1 MGQMVNQLRDAGV
14 GFRYTTE
21 QAARFRQQGWWGD
34 EILLDHLDRWTSEAP
49 DRELA
54 TDGASRLSYG
64 QARAQAY
71 RLAIELR
78 QVGVEPGDR
87 VLAQLPNWSEF
98 VVVYLAAIRAG
109 AVLVP
114 IMPIY
119 RHDEVGYIL
128 ERSEAKVAFT
138 AGEFRSFDHLR
149 MFRELRPT
157 SPALEEL
164 VVVRGAAGA
173 GELSFEELTQPD
185 RADDDF
191 DESKAGRRPGADDG
205 HVLIFTS
212 GTESRP
218 KGCFH
223 TWNTIG
229 FTVRGLSKA
238 FQLDRDSVTFAPSP
252 VSHGTGLAM
261 GVAAPIVTGGSIHLQ
276 DVWQPKEG
284 LARIRE
290 HRCTHA
296 ATATP
301 FVRMALDAFDPA
313 ADDVSSMLA
322 WVCAGA
328 PIPASLA
335 EEVST
340 AFRGCRLLPLYGASE
355 IFATT
360 ACWLSDPPEMA
371 VISDG
376 RPALDGVEVRVVNE
390 SGEKLPAGEEGE
402 VLYRGPGGMLGYWR
416 DPERTAI
423 AIDSDG
429 WYRTGDRGQFNAEG
443 LLRLK
448 GRIKDVIIRGGT
460 NISAPEVEEHLLSH
474 PKVKAVAVVAMPD
487 RLMGEKACAFVVSA
501 EAEPPTLAELADYLK
516 NVRRIA
522 VHKLPERLEIVQEL
536 PMTPTGKIQKFALRD
551 EARRLVEAS
560 QS

>member
-1 MGQMVNQLRDAGV
+1 MVNQLTGAGI
-14 GFRYTTE
+14 GFRYTAE
-21 QAARFRQQGWWGD
+21 QAAAFREKGWWGE
-34 EILLDHLDRWTSEAP
+34 EILLDRLDRWTSEAP
-49 DRELA
+49 ARELV
-54 TDGASRLSYG
+54 TDGAGRLTYG
-64 QARAQAY
+64 QARSQAY
-71 RLAIELR
+71 RLAAELR
-78 QVGVEPGDR
+78 RMGVERGDR
-87 VLAQLPNWSEF
+87 VLAQLPNWNEF
-98 VVVYLAAIRAG
+98 VVIYLAAIRAG

-119 RHDEVGYIL
+119 RHDEAGYIL

-138 AGEFRSFDHLR
+138 AGEFRSFDHLQ
-149 MFRELRPT
+149 MFRELRNS
-157 SPALEEL
+157 SPALKAL
-164 VVVRGAAGA
+164 VVVRGSA
-173 GELSFEELTQPD
+173 GEGERSLADLTRPD
-185 RADDDF
+185 LDTEDF
-191 DESKAGRRPGADDG
+191 DEAALGPRPGADDG

-238 FQLDRDSVTFAPSP
+238 FQLGRDSVTFAPSP

-261 GVAAPIVTGGSIHLQ
+261 GVAAPIWTGSAIHLQ
-276 DVWQPKEG
+276 DLWQPKEG

-290 HRCTHA
+290 QQCTHA

-313 ADDVSSMLA
+313 ADDVSSMRA

-335 EEVST
+335 EEV
-340 AFRGCRLLPLYGASE
+340 AGVFRGCRLLPLYGASE

-376 RPALDGVEVRVVNE
+376 RPALDGVEVRIVNE
-390 SGEKLPAGEEGE
+390 AGEQLPAGEEGE
-402 VLYRGPGGMLGYWR
+402 VCYRGPGAMVGYWR

-423 AIDSDG
+423 AIDRDG
-429 WYRTGDRGQFNAEG
+429 WYHTGDRGQLNDQG

-460 NISAPEVEEHLLSH
+460 NISATEVEEHLVTH
-474 PKVKAVAVVAMPD
+474 PKVTAVAVVAMPD
-487 RLMGEKACAFVVSA
+487 RMMGEKACAFVVPDGA
-501 EAEPPTLAELADYLK
+501 EAPTLAELADYLK
-516 NVRRIA
+516 NTRRIA
-522 VHKLPERLEIVQEL
+522 VHKLPERLEIVKEL
-536 PMTPTGKIQKFALRD
+536 PMTPTGKVQKFALRD
-551 EARRLVEAS
+551 EARRLVEAAAS
-560 QS
+560 